1 MSGRNHIPGMI
12 RCWLNLPENNEHWRQ
27 RVLRHACS
35 TPLSTLH
42 FAHTLS
48 LQTTNLDDLRRLFD
62 QVHQATTRLEQLIIR
77 HRLHNERATNVNLNQ
92 TLRSVANLFDRPDVR
107 IDVISPH
114 TRPLYYRCAQTQ
126 FEEVM
131 VCLLSNAVAAYEKNH
146 QKHIMVALKQVA
158 DRILV
163 VVSDV
168 GVGMSLNRWQAPISS
183 KPGGGLGL
191 LFARQVV
198 EKNLG
203 GQLLINSMPRVG
215 TRVILNLPRAR

>member
-1 MSGRNHIPGMI
+1 MI
-12 RCWLNLPENNEHWRQ
+12 RCWLNPPDNNEHWRQ
-27 RVLRHACS
+27 RVLSHACS

-42 FAHTLS
+42 LAHSLS
-48 LQTTNLDDLRRLFD
+48 LQTSNLDDLRRLFD
-62 QVHQATTRLEQLIIR
+62 QVYQATNRLEQLIIR
-77 HRLHNERATNVNLNQ
+77 QRLHNERATKVNLNQ

-114 TRPLYYRCAQTQ
+114 TRPLYFRCAPTQ

-131 VCLLSNAVAAYEKNH
+131 VCLLSNAVAAYDKNH
-146 QKHIMVALKQVA
+146 QKHIMVALKQVE

-163 VVSDV
+163 VVTDV
-168 GVGMSLNRWQAPISS
+168 GMGMTLSRWQAPISL
-183 KPGGGLGL
+183 KPNGGLGL
-191 LFARQVV
+191 LFVRQVV

-203 GQLLINSMPRVG
+203 GQLLIKSVPRVG